1 MQSPIFHLRP
11 DIKSYF
17 FTLFLLFF
25 FCFHANAALY
35 DRGNGLIYDDVLK
48 ITWLQNVSYAKT
60 SGDHIS
66 AWMSWNDAIA
76 WVDQLTYLGY
86 TDWRLPKVL
95 PINGQ
100 AYDLSWTN
108 NGSTDQGYNISAP
121 GSIYAGSGASE
132 LAFMFYNNL
141 NNQGWVDLLG
151 NEQPDENGLKNKG
164 PFSGLNAGGYWSLTN
179 YALATG
185 RSLNFNFFN
194 GAQENVDNQTYG
206 FSWAVRDGDVAP
218 VPLPSAILLFGS
230 GLAGIM
236 GYIKLKGNRRA

>member
-11 DIKSYF
+11 DIKSYL
-17 FTLFLLFF
+17 FTLFLLFYF
-25 FCFHANAALY
+25 HLHANAALY
-35 DRGNGLIYDDVLK
+35 DRGNGLIYDDILK
-48 ITWLQNVSYAKT
+48 VTWLQDASYAKT

-66 AWMSWNDAIA
+66 PWMSWNDATA

-108 NGSTDQGYNISAP
+108 NGSKDQGYNISAP

-164 PFSGLNAGGYWSLTN
+164 PFVDLNPGGYWSLTD
-179 YALATG
+179 YALSTG
-185 RSLNFNFFN
+185 KSLNFNFFN
-194 GAQENVDNQTYG
+194 GVQETVDDQTYS
-206 FSWAVRDGDVAP
+206 FAWAVRDGDIAA
-218 VPLPSAILLFGS
+218 VPIPSAAWLLGS
-230 GLAGIM
+230 GFIGFVGI
-236 GYIKLKGNRRA
+236 RRRLSK